1 MHGINGNILRVDLT
15 AGTFKIERIEEEHYR
30 LHMGGR
36 GMIAPTLL
44 KEVPAEI
51 DPFDPQNRLVFAL
64 GVLTGH
70 PFVGSGRNSVGA
82 MSPLSG
88 GYGES
93 EAGGFWGVELKKAGF
108 EAIVIEGR
116 SPHPVYLWIRDGE
129 VEIRKADN
137 LWGLD
142 TADTE
147 REIRREL
154 GDQRIKIALIGPSGE
169 KMVRFACIMNDITHV
184 AGRTGMGAV
193 MGSKRLKA
201 IAVRGSQLPATADP
215 EKLRELNRWM
225 MLNFKEISRHWR
237 FGTGSEM
244 IKSEEMGNIPIRN
257 FQGGRFPGMEKI
269 TAQVLREKYVEKMD
283 NCHGCPIRCKKM
295 VRLEGRYTIDPVY
308 GGPEYETLTAFGSN
322 CGIDDLEALIKAH
335 EICNRHGIDT
345 ISAGVA
351 ISFAM
356 ECVERGVLGRDDT
369 DGLDLRFGNAEAMVS
384 MVEHIAL
391 RRGFGDL
398 LANGARRAAQAIG
411 KGSEAWA
418 IQVKGQ
424 DLPMHEPRCKQ
435 AMGLH
440 YATNPAGADHN
451 TTIHDTQA
459 IEGQTGIKLYE
470 KGFAAQLTN
479 TLGLCKFVPWT
490 EEQVRQAVA
499 HVTGWPVTAGELMK
513 VVERGVTL
521 SRIFNLREGFTEK
534 DDALPKRFYET
545 PSEGPLKGLDP
556 VKFAEARKSYYR
568 IMGWDETGVP
578 TRARLEELGIG
589 WAAPYLNR

>member
-1 MHGINGNILRVDLT
+1 
-15 AGTFKIERIEEEHYR
+15 
-30 LHMGGR
+30 
-36 GMIAPTLL
+36 
-44 KEVPAEI
+44 
-51 DPFDPQNRLVFAL
+51 
-64 GVLTGH
+64 
-70 PFVGSGRNSVGA
+70 

-108 EAIVIEGR
+108 EAIVIEGV
-116 SPHPVYLWIRDGE
+116 SPRPVYLWIKDGKA
-129 VEIRKADN
+129 EIREADR
-137 LWGLD
+137 LWGLE
-142 TADTE
+142 TADAE
-147 REIRREL
+147 REIRNEL
-154 GDQRIKIALIGPSGE
+154 GDQRIRAAVIGPGGE
-169 KMVRFACIMNDITHV
+169 KRVRFACIHNDITHV

-201 IAVRGSQLPATADP
+201 IAVRGSRLPECAEP
-215 EKLRELNRWM
+215 ERLRELNRWM
-225 MLNFKEISRHWR
+225 MLNFKDISRHWR

-244 IKSEEMGNIPIRN
+244 IKSEEMGNIPVRN
-257 FQGGRFPGMEKI
+257 FQGGRFPGIEKI

-295 VRLEGRYTIDPVY
+295 VKLEGRYGIDPVY
-308 GGPEYETLTAFGSN
+308 GGPEYETLTALGSN

-335 EICNRHGIDT
+335 EICNRHGVDT

-356 ECVERGVLGRDDT
+356 ECVERGILGPADT
-369 DGLDLRFGNAEAMVS
+369 DGLDLRFGNAEAMVR
-384 MVEHIAL
+384 MVERIAL
-391 RRGFGDL
+391 RQGFGDV
-398 LANGARRAAQAIG
+398 LAEGAKRAAQKIG

-499 HVTGWPVTAGELMK
+499 YVTGWDMTAPELMQ

-521 SRIFNLREGFTEK
+521 SRIYNLREGFTEK
-534 DDALPKRFYET
+534 DDALPKRFLET
-545 PSEGPLKGLDP
+545 PADGPLKGLDP
-556 VKFAEARKSYYR
+556 VKFAEARASYYR
-568 IMGWDETGVP
+568 IMGWDEQGVP
-578 TRARLEELGIG
+578 MAARLEALGIG
-589 WAAPYLNR
+589 WADGYLNR